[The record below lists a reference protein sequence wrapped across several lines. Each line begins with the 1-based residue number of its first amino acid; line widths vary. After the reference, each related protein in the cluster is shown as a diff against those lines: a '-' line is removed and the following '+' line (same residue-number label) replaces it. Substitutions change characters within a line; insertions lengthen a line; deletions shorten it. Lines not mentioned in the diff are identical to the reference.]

1 MICWIIVN
9 VRWERLAIIRS
20 YLSIIAS
27 RHTNS
32 WTISRTWMDFK
43 WRIHLSAGCFAIPSY
58 WSTMVLILFIS
69 GWLDPVN
76 VNPGSKTLLLW
87 HLWRIMPTGV
97 WPGFSKRV
105 GYVSGFRW
113 RTDPVNLNTDPKLCG
128 LLHRPWNGIII
139 VIFGLFFL
147 LRRIFLVGLDLWSE
161 FSW

>member
-1 MICWIIVN
+1 MYVENGWLSLNPI
-9 VRWERLAIIRS
+9 
-20 YLSIIAS
+20 YLSLLHATRILGQFLG
-27 RHTNS
+27 HG
-32 WTISRTWMDFK
+32 WISK

-76 VNPGSKTLLLW
+76 LNPGSKTLLLW

-128 LLHRPWNGIII
+128 LLPWNGIII